1 MDSIAD
7 PNQWMS
13 LLGRV
18 GLVLG
23 ACILAYG
30 LLRIVIELLTS
41 LFDWATTEPQK
52 PGDDPADAEEPGSD
66 PIEDVPGLHVLSY
79 GAEHTLVDKYPS
91 ERSIRATIRNLD
103 WDGFHQVL
111 LVTSSGVSLEVGGSL
126 DPDIG
131 LASVHRDWKKEIY
144 RVTREP
150 PTTVQ
155 NMEDL
160 LVSFYLGDGRWERMY
175 DYEETPVT

>member
-1 MDSIAD
+1 MVD
-7 PNQWMS
+7 PSQWPS
-13 LLGRV
+13 FLTKIGV
-18 GLVLG
+18 VVG
-23 ACILAYG
+23 ACLLAYAV
-30 LLRIVIELLTS
+30 LRIVIEMLTS
-41 LFDWATTEPQK
+41 LFGWATTEPQK
-52 PGDDPADAEEPGSD
+52 PGDDPADAEEPDSD

-103 WDGFHQVL
+103 WVDGFHQVL
-111 LVTSSGVSLEVGGSL
+111 LVTSSGVSLEVGGNL

-131 LASVHRDWKKEIY
+131 LASVYRDWKKEIY